1 MKPLASIILVSYNQ
15 EKFIIDALKSATSQT
30 YKNLEIIAS
39 DDASTDRT
47 YELISSFKSQ
57 YNGPHKLI
65 INQNTSNLGVGGNY
79 AKATSLTRGELI
91 FVAGG
96 DDISLPHR
104 VETVMNFWL
113 SKEKKY
119 HLIACDL
126 IDMDENGND
135 LGITKVSNLY
145 LYKSSSD
152 WIKSPPHVIGAAHA
166 WTRELYDMFNGF
178 PQGIIGE
185 DLIISFRAILT
196 NSATHLPLPLV
207 RYRRGGLSTPKK
219 ALSPQQVIHG
229 LVKKTKSSHLEWL
242 TMMNDAEK
250 LHAPPETISYL
261 ESKMQRESFI
271 ETVFIK
277 KKPWSALLTH
287 RKLHTSF
294 KLRILTYHLAPWL
307 AWPLFQLKIL
317 KYRLKNA
324 LPKKN

>member
-113 SKEKKY
+113 SKEK
-119 HLIACDL
+119 
-126 IDMDENGND
+126 N
-135 LGITKVSNLY
+135 
-145 LYKSSSD
+145 
-152 WIKSPPHVIGAAHA
+152 
-166 WTRELYDMFNGF
+166 
-178 PQGIIGE
+178 II
-185 DLIISFRAILT
+185 
-196 NSATHLPLPLV
+196 
-207 RYRRGGLSTPKK
+207 
-219 ALSPQQVIHG
+219 
-229 LVKKTKSSHLEWL
+229 
-242 TMMNDAEK
+242 
-250 LHAPPETISYL
+250 
-261 ESKMQRESFI
+261 
-271 ETVFIK
+271 
-277 KKPWSALLTH
+277 
-287 RKLHTSF
+287 
-294 KLRILTYHLAPWL
+294 
-307 AWPLFQLKIL
+307 
-317 KYRLKNA
+317 
-324 LPKKN
+324 